1 MIERWI
7 QAVRVEDPGRED
19 AAATRARLRSLFP
32 AGATRRMTQLGLFL
46 GSVLSGLPLGPED
59 DLVYATAYGE
69 SQALREYLDGFPTP
83 SPTLF
88 QTSIHPSAPQQV
100 RVPRQGPV
108 REFFPFAGRRQ
119 SIAHAAQAALLSSAP
134 RVVLCG
140 GEERNDWLAD
150 SDAASPESFAFA
162 LELVRESAGALG
174 RLALE
179 PGGSDPGALT
189 LPEFFAALRERRL
202 LNHPAAAG
210 WRLLLEWS

>member
-7 QAVRVEDPGRED
+7 QTMRTEDPGRED
-19 AAATRARLRSLFP
+19 AAATRARLRPLFP
-32 AGATRRMTQLGLFL
+32 PGATRRMTQLGLFL
-46 GSVLSGLPLGPED
+46 GSVLSGLSLGPED

-69 SQALREYLDGFPTP
+69 SRTLREYLEGFPTP

-88 QTSIHPSAPQQV
+88 QTSIHPSAPQQILV
-100 RVPRQGPV
+100 ARQGPV

-119 SIAHAAQAALLSSAP
+119 VIAHAAQAALLSNAP

-140 GEERNDWLAD
+140 GEERNGWLAD

-162 LELVRESAGALG
+162 LELVRAPSAALG

-179 PGGSDPGALT
+179 PGGGEAGALT
-189 LPEFFAALRERRL
+189 LPEFFAALRERRP